1 MAQEQHGTY
10 PQNWS
15 PGRSCSLFAP
25 PLTRVRA
32 TGLARGQDPV
42 AIEENAL
49 VHTKRRPLLLPLCIE
64 ITFRRITRQLGRA
77 GSRRLGQLLRAGKG
91 AGRKAYGTA
100 RCGRI
105 RRRSCRRADGAPAR
119 GGRSHEK
126 VKAGEPRLFA
136 PGRRKSGWA
145 GERQAAPGVFRG
157 VLHALQEQLWGH
169 FLHNRALVHRKGGR
183 LRLIPVGDTLAR
195 GVGTQA
201 CDAPK
206 FLARQGKKGLSTE
219 RSHPYYYHYLFIKKT
234 KKKTGQ
240 PEDRGRG
247 RCEDGEQSSARAWW

>member
-10 PQNWS
+10 PQNRS

-64 ITFRRITRQLGRA
+64 ITFRRITRQPGRA

-91 AGRKAYGTA
+91 TGRKADGRA
-100 RCGRI
+100 RGGLV
-105 RRRSCRRADGAPAR
+105 RRRSCPRADGAPAR

-126 VKAGEPRLFA
+126 VGAEEPRLFA

-145 GERQAAPGVFRG
+145 GKHQAAPGVSFEASCMSFRNNSG
-157 VLHALQEQLWGH
+157 DISCTT
-169 FLHNRALVHRKGGR
+169 GR
-183 LRLIPVGDTLAR
+183 
-195 GVGTQA
+195 
-201 CDAPK
+201 
-206 FLARQGKKGLSTE
+206 LSTE
-219 RSHPYYYHYLFIKKT
+219 KAAGSGLSPLAIPRQEGLAHRLVKHPSSSPDKGK
-234 KKKTGQ
+234 
-240 PEDRGRG
+240 RGYPQKG
-247 RCEDGEQSSARAWW
+247 AALTTTTISL

>member
-10 PQNWS
+10 PQNRS

-64 ITFRRITRQLGRA
+64 ITFRRITRQPGRA

-91 AGRKAYGTA
+91 TGRKADGRA
-100 RCGRI
+100 RGGLI

-126 VKAGEPRLFA
+126 VGAGETRLFA

-145 GERQAAPGVFRG
+145 EERPAAAPGVSFEASCTPFRNNSG
-157 VLHALQEQLWGH
+157 DISCTT
-169 FLHNRALVHRKGGR
+169 GR
-183 LRLIPVGDTLAR
+183 
-195 GVGTQA
+195 
-201 CDAPK
+201 
-206 FLARQGKKGLSTE
+206 LSTE
-219 RSHPYYYHYLFIKKT
+219 KAAGSGLSPLAIRRQEGRAHRLVKHPSSSPDKGK
-234 KKKTGQ
+234 
-240 PEDRGRG
+240 RGYPQKG
-247 RCEDGEQSSARAWW
+247 ATLTTTTISL

>member
-10 PQNWS
+10 PQNRS

-64 ITFRRITRQLGRA
+64 ITFRRITRQPGRA

-91 AGRKAYGTA
+91 TGRKADGRA

-105 RRRSCRRADGAPAR
+105 RRRSCRRRMERRLGKGAAMKRSKRENRGSLRLAGEKADGLESVTLLRPESLSRRPVCPSGTTLGTFPAQPGACPQKRRQAPAYPRWRYAGKR
-119 GGRSHEK
+119 GGH
-126 VKAGEPRLFA
+126 
-136 PGRRKSGWA
+136 
-145 GERQAAPGVFRG
+145 
-157 VLHALQEQLWGH
+157 
-169 FLHNRALVHRKGGR
+169 
-183 LRLIPVGDTLAR
+183 T
-195 GVGTQA
+195 
-201 CDAPK
+201 
-206 FLARQGKKGLSTE
+206 GL
-219 RSHPYYYHYLFIKKT
+219 
-234 KKKTGQ
+234 
-240 PEDRGRG
+240 
-247 RCEDGEQSSARAWW
+247 